1 MTINKKE
8 VLNMRYSN
16 PSILRLDT
24 LRRTCIQC
32 VLIVAIVLAATA
44 TTLSAQVVVPIG
56 VRNSPDARLTNP
68 IPGSDQRDRA
78 PDYLLRIV
86 PAALGGFAG
95 AAAFGFAATAASDCS
110 GDCYGDIALFISGAL
125 FGGILGSAAG
135 AAAPRG
141 RGLCTGVQRFGM
153 GVGGAF
159 LGALA
164 GFPLGMVSG
173 PFGMFVTVP
182 VGSVMFMRRC

>member
-1 MTINKKE
+1 MEKI
-8 VLNMRYSN
+8 MR
-16 PSILRLDT
+16 LML
-24 LRRTCIQC
+24 
-32 VLIVAIVLAATA
+32 VALALGANTA
-44 TTLSAQVVVPIG
+44 LLPAQAVVPIG
-56 VRNSPDARLTNP
+56 IQNSSEPRLTTP
-68 IPGSDQRDRA
+68 RQQSTQSDRD
-78 PDYLLRIV
+78 PKYLARV
-86 PAALGGFAG
+86 GPAAVVGLVGAMALG
-95 AAAFGFAATAASDCS
+95 ATASAVTPCR
-110 GDCYGDIALFISGAL
+110 GDCYGQLAVVLTAGL

-164 GFPLGMVSG
+164 GLPLGTVSG
-173 PFGMFVTVP
+173 PFGLLVTVP